1 MTDGVS
7 IFPDLDHP
15 RVFALPPGA
24 DFPALLASGLVER
37 LAPLAPEAR
46 ARVTVLV
53 NSGRMQRRLRSCL
66 AAHGPAVLPRIRL
79 VTEPLTL
86 AGAAGLPPPV
96 PPLRR
101 RLEIAQLVDR
111 LLVADPDLAPR
122 SALYDLADSLA
133 RLFSEMQAE
142 GVAFDTLDALDVSG
156 HSGHWQRALNF
167 IRLVQTVITADTPD
181 AEGRLRAQ
189 TLALIAQW
197 QATPPADPVI
207 IAGST
212 GSRGTTALLM
222 QAVADLPQGA
232 IILPGFD
239 FDLPA
244 ALWDSLDDSLSSEDH
259 PQYRYLRL
267 MSQLGL
273 SPAQILPWTD
283 TPAPA
288 PARNRL
294 VSLALRPAP
303 VTDQWMQEGRL
314 LQDLAGATAGLSLLE
329 APSPRME
336 AQAIA
341 ARLRDAVQQG
351 QSAALVTPD
360 RNLTRMVTA
369 ALDRWRIIPDD
380 SAGRPLALSAPGRFL
395 RHCAGLMARRLE
407 GQTLLAV
414 LKHPLCHSAG
424 DRGPHLLNT
433 RNLELHL
440 RRRAVAFPD
449 GAYLRAWGQAAA
461 GAGGWADWLAQ
472 VLPAVADT
480 PRPLADLVTDH
491 IALAEGLARG
501 LQAGT
506 GELWL
511 QAAGKQ
517 ALAAMSEL
525 AAEAVH
531 GGAMTPTDYEG
542 FVTSYLQQQEVR
554 EPVNADPRVMIWGTL
569 EARVQGAELVI
580 LAGLNEGVWPKAPDP
595 DPWLNRRMRADAGL
609 LLPERQIGLS
619 AHDFQQAIAAPN
631 VVLSRAIRDAE
642 AKTVP
647 SRWLNRLT
655 NLLDGLPDQGGAQ
668 ALEDMRARGQRWL
681 DIAAT
686 FEGDF
691 RTIAPASPAPR
702 PAPAPPAD
710 ARPRELPVTAISRLI
725 RDPFEVYAKYVLRL
739 RKLNPLHPTADA
751 LLRGTV
757 LHTVLETFTKA
768 PLEPD
773 PLAQLLRMADDVL
786 ARTVPWPAARALWRA
801 RLDRAAQAFLDFHLS
816 QQGRIVLQE
825 AKGAMP
831 FSQIGFTLTA
841 KPDRVDLWPDGQA
854 HVIDY
859 KTGTPPTQA
868 QQASFDKQL
877 LLQAMMVEAG
887 AFAEL
892 GPVPVARITYLGL
905 GATPKREEM
914 DVTEDLNAT
923 TREDFETLM
932 RAYLSPDQGFAAR
945 RMLFMERD
953 QSDYDHLSRYGEWS
967 MQDTPVNLPVGR
979 DDKDST
985 A

>member
-1 MTDGVS
+1 MTGGVS
-7 IFPDLDHP
+7 IFAPQDHP
-15 RVFALPPGA
+15 RVFALPSGA

-111 LLVADPDLAPR
+111 LLVADPTLAPR

-133 RLFSEMQAE
+133 RLFTEMQAE
-142 GVAFDTLDALDVSG
+142 GVAFDVLDALDVSS
-156 HSGHWQRALNF
+156 HSGHWQRSLNF
-167 IRLVQTVITADTPD
+167 IRLVQTVITSDTPD

-197 QATPPADPVI
+197 HATPPEDPVI

-222 QAVADLPQGA
+222 QALADLPQGA
-232 IILPGFD
+232 VILPGFD
-239 FDLPA
+239 FDLPPA
-244 ALWDSLDDSLSSEDH
+244 IWDSLDDSLSSEDH
-259 PQYRYLRL
+259 PQYRYRRL
-267 MSQLGL
+267 MSQLDL
-273 SPAQILPWTD
+273 SPAQVQNWSAA
-283 TPAPA
+283 PAPA

-303 VTDQWMQEGRL
+303 VTDQWMHEGRL
-314 LQDLAGATAGLSLLE
+314 LQDIASATAGLSLLE

-341 ARLRDAVQQG
+341 ARLRDAVQHG

-369 ALDRWRIIPDD
+369 ALDRWRIVPDD

-407 GQTLLAV
+407 GQTLLSV

-449 GAYLRAWGQAAA
+449 GAYLRAWGQGA
-461 GAGGWADWLAQ
+461 GAGAWSDWLAQ
-472 VLPAVADT
+472 VLPAVSDT
-480 PRPLADLVTDH
+480 PRPLAGLVADH

-525 AAEAVH
+525 AAEAPH
-531 GGAMTPTDYEG
+531 GGAMTPADYEG
-542 FVTSYLQQQEVR
+542 FVTSYLQQQDVR
-554 EPVNADPRVMIWGTL
+554 EAVNADPRVMIWGTL
-569 EARVQGAELVI
+569 EARVQGGELVI

-619 AHDFQQAIAAPN
+619 AHDFQQAIAAPQ
-631 VVLSRAIRDAE
+631 VVLCRAIRDAE

-655 NLLDGLPDQGGAQ
+655 NLLGGLPEQGGKT
-668 ALEDMRARGQRWL
+668 ALEEMRARGQRWL
-681 DIAAT
+681 DIAAA

-691 RTIAPASPAPR
+691 RTIAQDRPAQR
-702 PAPAPPAD
+702 PAPAPPVD

-725 RDPFEVYAKYVLRL
+725 RDPFEVYAKYVLQL
-739 RKLNPLHPTADA
+739 RKLNPLHPAADA

-757 LHTVLETFTKA
+757 LHKVLESFTKA
-768 PLEPD
+768 PLDAD
-773 PLAQLLRMADDVL
+773 PLAQLLGMADDVL

-801 RLDRAAQAFLDFHLS
+801 RLGRAAQAFLDFHLS

-825 AKGAMP
+825 TKGAMQFP
-831 FSQIGFTLTA
+831 EIGFTLTA
-841 KPDRVDLWPDGQA
+841 KPDRVDLRPDGQA

-868 QQASFDKQL
+868 QQANFDKQL
-877 LLQAMMVEAG
+877 LLQAVMVEAG

-892 GPVPVARITYLGL
+892 GPLPVARITYLGL

-914 DVTEDLNAT
+914 DVNEELNAA
-923 TREDFETLM
+923 TREEFETLM

-967 MQDTPVNLPVGR
+967 MQDAPVVVPVGR